1 MDKNLYIISGCNGVG
16 KTTASFSILPS
27 LLNCK
32 EFVNADEI
40 AKGISP
46 FNPESAAI
54 EAGRIMIDRIS
65 ELIKKGNTFAFE
77 TTLATKSFKEK
88 IIKAKSLNYN
98 VILVYFWLE
107 NVNLA
112 IERVKLRV
120 SEGGHNIPEDVI
132 VRRYYRGINNL
143 FDIYLD
149 IVDEYILVDNTEN
162 KIEVIVERRQNK
174 DLTIFN
180 HNKFDKIK
188 EQYGKGNWNKFKL
201 NFSWRT

>member
-188 EQYGKGNWNKFKL
+188 EQYGKGN
-201 NFSWRT
+201 

>member
-143 FDIYLD
+143 FGIYLD
-149 IVDEYILVDNTEN
+149 IVDEYFLVDNTHN
-162 KIEVIVERRQNK
+162 KIELIVERYKNENIKIYNQ
-174 DLTIFN
+174 I
-180 HNKFDKIK
+180 KFDKIK
-188 EQYGKGNWNKFKL
+188 EQYGEGN
-201 NFSWRT
+201 